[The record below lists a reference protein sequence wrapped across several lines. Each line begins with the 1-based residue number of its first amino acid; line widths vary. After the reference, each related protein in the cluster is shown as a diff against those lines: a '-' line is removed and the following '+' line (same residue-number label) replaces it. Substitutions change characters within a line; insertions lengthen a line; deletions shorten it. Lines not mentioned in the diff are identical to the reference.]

1 MFSEALGSS
10 VIEAPKPMAGLDAMD
25 QTMEMTVR
33 IVMMV
38 VLTALL
44 VASLWF
50 AYAVWTAVGAVDL
63 PPWIYGA
70 MAGGVGFS
78 LLVGCGLMA
87 LVFYS
92 SRYGYD
98 DRV

>member
-1 MFSEALGSS
+1 
-10 VIEAPKPMAGLDAMD
+10 MAGLDAME
-25 QTMEMTVR
+25 QTMEMTMR
-33 IVMMV
+33 IVVAIALM
-38 VLTALL
+38 ALL
-44 VASLWF
+44 AASLWY

-70 MAGGVGFS
+70 MAGGVAFS

-98 DRV
+98 DQV

>member
-1 MFSEALGSS
+1 
-10 VIEAPKPMAGLDAMD
+10 MAGLDAMD